1 MEERYGGA
9 RLAVADFQSA
19 TGNFL
24 CGMSNYSLTLPDKRL
39 TMGSVGSK
47 SHIVS
52 CSRIIR

>member
-9 RLAVADFQSA
+9 RLAVADFQPAS
-19 TGNFL
+19 GNFL